1 MAASSSSSGVRNSL
15 IKKLDHFEAQLS
27 GLEEHLKP
35 LMDADYEEVMSK
47 MTPLEQ
53 SELNVSL
60 AFTTASLY
68 WMFLKTQGTDVKTHK
83 IKDEIDRVKSY
94 MARIKK
100 ASEQEDVKSSTTG
113 EAQALARKRD
123 VVLDKEAAARIVKA
137 NTTEPTVKNSV
148 KRKAEE
154 SSTDSKAEQGE
165 TKGTGKRTK
174 KNKKSA

>member
-15 IKKLDHFEAQLS
+15 IKKLDNFEAQLS
-27 GLEEHLKP
+27 SLEEHLKP
-35 LMDADYEEVMSK
+35 LMDTDYEELMSK
-47 MTPLEQ
+47 MTQLYQVLLILSALEQ

-100 ASEQEDVKSSTTG
+100 ASEQEDAKT
-113 EAQALARKRD
+113 RKRD
-123 VVLDKEAAARIVKA
+123 VVLNKDAAARIVKA
-137 NTTEPTVKNSV
+137 HTTETTVQSSS

-154 SSTDSKAEQGE
+154 AKQEKDEEEPKTTS
-165 TKGTGKRTK
+165 GKQAKRC
-174 KNKKSA
+174 KKSA

>member
-1 MAASSSSSGVRNSL
+1 MAASSSSSGVRSSL
-15 IKKLDHFEAQLS
+15 IKKLDNFEAQLS
-27 GLEEHLKP
+27 SLEDHLKP
-35 LMDADYEEVMSK
+35 LMDTDYEELMSK

-100 ASEQEDVKSSTTG
+100 ASEQEDAKT
-113 EAQALARKRD
+113 RKRD
-123 VVLDKEAAARIVKA
+123 VVLNKDAAARIVKA
-137 NTTEPTVKNSV
+137 HTTETTVQSSS

-154 SSTDSKAEQGE
+154 AKQEKDEEEPKTTS
-165 TKGTGKRTK
+165 GKQAKRC
-174 KNKKSA
+174 KKSA